1 MTEQQPL
8 MLVAGAGAGLGQALM
23 RRFETGGYKAVG
35 LVRSLPPE
43 NPSDLDLR
51 QVDLADADAA
61 IALITE
67 LITTYGPPKAVVHNT
82 AELVIQ
88 PFAETTLE
96 DFERCWSSMVKA
108 AIVLA
113 QAVMQPMVRGGGGA
127 LIISG
132 ATASLRGG
140 ARFSAFASAK
150 FALRGLTQS
159 LAREYQPS
167 GVHVVHVI
175 LDGIIDTERSRQL
188 HSLDPAKMLKPE
200 DIAEAYWQFAHQ
212 PRSAW
217 SHEVDLR
224 PYSERF

>member
-8 MLVAGAGAGLGQALM
+8 VIVAGAGSGLGHALM
-23 RRFETGGYKAVG
+23 QRFAAGGYKAVG
-35 LVRSLPPE
+35 LVRSLPSE
-43 NPSDLDLR
+43 NPDNLDLR
-51 QVDLADADAA
+51 LVDLTDADAA
-61 IALITE
+61 SMLIADLIS
-67 LITTYGPPKAVVHNT
+67 TYGPPKAVVHNT
-82 AELVIQ
+82 AELIIE
-88 PFAETTLE
+88 PFSGTTLQ
-96 DFERCWSSMVKA
+96 DFERCWASMVKA
-108 AIVLA
+108 AVILA
-113 QAVMQPMVRGGGGA
+113 QAVIQPMVRGGGGA
-127 LIISG
+127 FLVSG

-167 GVHVVHVI
+167 GIHVVHVI
-175 LDGIIDTERSRQL
+175 LDGIIDTAKSRQL
-188 HSLDPAKMLKPE
+188 HSLEPAKMLKPE

-224 PYSERF
+224 PCSEKF